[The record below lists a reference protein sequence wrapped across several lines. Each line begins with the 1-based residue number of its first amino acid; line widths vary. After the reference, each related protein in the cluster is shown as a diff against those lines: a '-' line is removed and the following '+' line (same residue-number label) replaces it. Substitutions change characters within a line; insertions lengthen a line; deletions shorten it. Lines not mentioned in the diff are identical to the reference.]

1 MKAARSWM
9 QNRMVRGTATT
20 AAAVALIAIG
30 VPAMALASHP
40 ASHAGPSQ
48 IGPGYPPPGGI
59 YSSFTNCPLNNPLI
73 HESVGFT
80 ACTAALATSGS
91 ITIGNITTPVVRPVN
106 VQFGFYSAAGQSYYA
121 DVVPPIAGL
130 SAQLVTKPDLI
141 PENLTTALGC
151 ATATDKTVKSLCEQA
166 KNFGG
171 KYQDV
176 YALAQSDGAITNFAL
191 TSWTQPVRFQLI
203 NPLLGNNCYIG
214 TLGHPVVLNPQL
226 SINTGSFV
234 TDPNPVKHPDTEVLF
249 TQSSASDTTFSA
261 PGVSGCGP
269 GGVAN
274 IPVDEA
280 IDASAG
286 LPAASGVNS
295 LTLTGAFN
303 IAVTSAYGDSSVP
316 QPADNAKILLSA
328 FKASVGIPPSTGG
341 PEAGHRVSAASLHRL
356 LRGLGTR

>member
-1 MKAARSWM
+1 MCSSASTLRLAR
-9 QNRMVRGTATT
+9 
-20 AAAVALIAIG
+20 
-30 VPAMALASHP
+30 
-40 ASHAGPSQ
+40 
-48 IGPGYPPPGGI
+48 
-59 YSSFTNCPLNNPLI
+59 
-73 HESVGFT
+73 
-80 ACTAALATSGS
+80 
-91 ITIGNITTPVVRPVN
+91 
-106 VQFGFYSAAGQSYYA
+106 SYYA

-234 TDPNPVKHPDTEVLF
+234 TDPNPA
-249 TQSSASDTTFSA
+249 QA
-261 PGVSGCGP
+261 PGYRGP
-269 GGVAN
+269 VHAVVGKRHHV
-274 IPVDEA
+274 
-280 IDASAG
+280 
-286 LPAASGVNS
+286 L
-295 LTLTGAFN
+295 GARR
-303 IAVTSAYGDSSVP
+303 
-316 QPADNAKILLSA
+316 Q
-328 FKASVGIPPSTGG
+328 
-341 PEAGHRVSAASLHRL
+341 RL
-356 LRGLGTR
+356 RPGWRGQHPG